1 MHSTINHLQHQMN
14 RVKAY
19 TLVEV
24 SVVILLTGL
33 IIASIFSIL
42 FITNKTYIGFDKK
55 IKNTN
60 EWVLLDL
67 HLSKD
72 VYACDTMFY
81 SNRELKLYIG
91 DTLVTYQFADSGVV
105 RKKDY
110 AELHYDMTALSISS
124 ENIQPLVLVS
134 PVKKID
140 ILFRVN
146 AAEYRCRYKKR
157 YGSIVYLTYGNT
169 Y

>member
-1 MHSTINHLQHQMN
+1 MRSTINHLQYRMN
-14 RVKAY
+14 KVKAY

-42 FITNKTYIGFDKK
+42 FITNKTYIGFNKK
-55 IKNTN
+55 TKNTN

-81 SNRELKLYIG
+81 SNRELKLYIR
-91 DTLVTYQFADSGVV
+91 DTLVTYQFADSVVV
-105 RKKDY
+105 RKKDL
-110 AELHYDMTALSISS
+110 AELHYDMKAVSITA
-124 ENIQPLVLVS
+124 ENIQPLALLS
-134 PVKKID
+134 PAKKID
-140 ILFRVN
+140 ITFRVN

-169 Y
+169 N